1 MSKINQD
8 LLVLEDRPMLLIM
21 NREFY
26 YLFVEVSKKEAQR
39 LRYFDIDIEPVICF
53 ILITTDHIA
62 TFWLCFW
69 FQELA
74 KPTLLELK
82 KPKHSASQTRIKS
95 LKLNV

>member
-1 MSKINQD
+1 
-8 LLVLEDRPMLLIM
+8 MLLIM

-62 TFWLCFW
+62 TFLLCF
-69 FQELA
+69 
-74 KPTLLELK
+74 
-82 KPKHSASQTRIKS
+82 
-95 LKLNV
+95 

>member
-8 LLVLEDRPMLLIM
+8 LLVLEDKPMLLIM

-39 LRYFDIDIEPVICF
+39 LRYFDIDIEPVISF

-62 TFWLCFW
+62 TFYCVFD
-69 FQELA
+69 FR
-74 KPTLLELK
+74 
-82 KPKHSASQTRIKS
+82 S
-95 LKLNV
+95 

>member
-26 YLFVEVSKKEAQR
+26 YLFVEVSKKGAQR
-39 LRYFDIDIEPVICF
+39 LRYFDIVIEPVISF

-62 TFWLCFW
+62 TFLLCFW
-69 FQELA
+69 LQELA
-74 KPTLLELK
+74 KPPLLEPK

>member
-8 LLVLEDRPMLLIM
+8 LLVLEDKPMLLIM

-39 LRYFDIDIEPVICF
+39 LRYFDIEPVICF

-62 TFWLCFW
+62 TF
-69 FQELA
+69 
-74 KPTLLELK
+74 
-82 KPKHSASQTRIKS
+82 
-95 LKLNV
+95 

>member
-39 LRYFDIDIEPVICF
+39 LRYFDIDIEPVISL
-53 ILITTDHIA
+53 ILITTDRIA
-62 TFWLCFW
+62 TFLLCF
-69 FQELA
+69 
-74 KPTLLELK
+74 
-82 KPKHSASQTRIKS
+82 
-95 LKLNV
+95 

>member
-8 LLVLEDRPMLLIM
+8 LLVLEDKPMLLIM

-39 LRYFDIDIEPVICF
+39 LRYFDIDIEPVISF

-62 TFWLCFW
+62 TF
-69 FQELA
+69 
-74 KPTLLELK
+74 
-82 KPKHSASQTRIKS
+82 
-95 LKLNV
+95 

>member
-39 LRYFDIDIEPVICF
+39 LRYFDIDIEPVISF
-53 ILITTDHIA
+53 ILITTDRIA
-62 TFWLCFW
+62 TFLLCFW

-74 KPTLLELK
+74 KPTFIRTQKAETLSIADED
-82 KPKHSASQTRIKS
+82 
-95 LKLNV
+95 